1 MPRFTK
7 FYERT
12 TQKKGFGSRHN
23 MGNSEYIDSL
33 SFLFCFLLFPCGRPL
48 SGSYLRCYLILIWVI
63 TYPFVGKL
71 ISLVIGILC
80 NAIDKIYSLENSF
93 RFGRWS
99 GNTSL
104 LVASL
109 WPIVFPMIFVCV
121 IAIVYGALFQHL
133 YGIGEK

>member
-7 FYERT
+7 FMTEQP
-12 TQKKGFGSRHN
+12 QKKVSAAVIIWAIANTLTAYLFFFVFCYFLVGDRHLGFISGAT
-23 MGNSEYIDSL
+23 
-33 SFLFCFLLFPCGRPL
+33 LF
-48 SGSYLRCYLILIWVI
+48 LIWVI

-71 ISLVIGILC
+71 ISLIIEILC

-104 LVASL
+104 LVASV
-109 WPIVFPMIFVCV
+109 WPIVLPMIFVCV